1 MFQNSVLWNHSK
13 LLTRKMRQSVMFL
26 GQLTTRWTLK
36 KRNVLSRK
44 SFLQQLT
51 RRRQGHHFWISGF
64 IVRDAEVIAA
74 NLSLIARKKLLTHI
88 IIRINNMTDSVKMKL
103 NQGPDFKIF
112 ETLNF
117 EALLWYTQ
125 KCDRQIYSL

>member
-1 MFQNSVLWNHSK
+1 
-13 LLTRKMRQSVMFL
+13 
-26 GQLTTRWTLK
+26 
-36 KRNVLSRK
+36 
-44 SFLQQLT
+44 
-51 RRRQGHHFWISGF
+51 
-64 IVRDAEVIAA
+64 
-74 NLSLIARKKLLTHI
+74 
-88 IIRINNMTDSVKMKL
+88 MTDSVKMKL